1 MKIDKELLKGSTNL
15 LVLSLLEKEDLY
27 GYQLIKRLKEQS
39 NDVFDL
45 KEGTLYPILHNLEE
59 YNYIESYWDEL
70 NNRKR
75 KYYKITKNGMEYL
88 NFKVKEWQIFS
99 GGINN
104 VIGGIL
110 YGN

>member
-1 MKIDKELLKGSTNL
+1 MKIDKELLRGSTNL
-15 LVLSLLEKEDLY
+15 LVLGLLEKEDLY
-27 GYQLIKRLKEQS
+27 GYQLIKKLKEQS

-59 YNYIESYWDEL
+59 NSFIESYWDEL
-70 NNRKR
+70 NSRKR
-75 KYYKITKNGMEYL
+75 KYYKITKNGKKYL
-88 NFKVKEWQIFS
+88 NSKVKEWQIFS
-99 GGINN
+99 EGINN